1 MNRQK
6 TITVL
11 LICFMIFL
19 CGRSLGESSFQIN
32 VPGEISGYQS
42 NPIMV
47 IAPEDGTVSLT
58 IHDEHTVY
66 RVLEKE
72 VSSGKNQILWDGLG
86 WNEERMAQKSYVIDG
101 IFTGKSGITQTGS
114 AVIQVGPSQ
123 QAILFALPSDQAVYL
138 SDPGDWVLEF
148 KILYT
153 DQLVSEFFDAESG
166 ELILKSSRQAKG
178 ARVNQ
183 ISFYALTGRKHLPE
197 GKYRVS
203 VYGQRHPS
211 YAREFLLE
219 VREGKRPVL
228 PLEVTGD
235 IMPSREDSDLEIWRK
250 MTAPATVINIKN
262 TSHQKVFEE
271 PDQDSGVLGTL
282 HGQSQA
288 VSVLEIQDKWV
299 RISAW
304 NHEDGSPVEGWVPR
318 RVLMVV
324 QPQTEYGLLEEYV
337 NNSSLFDWQK
347 NVLVKI
353 SKNSD
358 IGVNARKALAS
369 ELISSEETRLIKSTN
384 KTDIL
389 VKLGPILGLLGTL
402 IPLGPGLAAL
412 GSGDITTLAESLTI
426 AFDTTVTGLAVGGLG
441 YLISKFKKQWYE
453 SDLIDV
459 ETLAEVELESLSN
472 SGDNN
477 A

>member
-1 MNRQK
+1 MIIQG
-6 TITVL
+6 TETLTSLIHIISESLLTPVVIILIIFVVL
-11 LICFMIFL
+11 VILCLGGFINERISRKPIESDEFEKLI
-19 CGRSLGESSFQIN
+19 R
-32 VPGEISGYQS
+32 
-42 NPIMV
+42 
-47 IAPEDGTVSLT
+47 D
-58 IHDEHTVY
+58 
-66 RVLEKE
+66 
-72 VSSGKNQILWDGLG
+72 
-86 WNEERMAQKSYVIDG
+86 
-101 IFTGKSGITQTGS
+101 
-114 AVIQVGPSQ
+114 
-123 QAILFALPSDQAVYL
+123 
-138 SDPGDWVLEF
+138 
-148 KILYT
+148 
-153 DQLVSEFFDAESG
+153 
-166 ELILKSSRQAKG
+166 
-178 ARVNQ
+178 
-183 ISFYALTGRKHLPE
+183 ISFAD
-197 GKYRVS
+197 S
-203 VYGQRHPS
+203 PS
-211 YAREFLLE
+211 
-219 VREGKRPVL
+219 
-228 PLEVTGD
+228 
-235 IMPSREDSDLEIWRK
+235 EI
-250 MTAPATVINIKN
+250 
-262 TSHQKVFEE
+262 
-271 PDQDSGVLGTL
+271 
-282 HGQSQA
+282 
-288 VSVLEIQDKWV
+288 
-299 RISAW
+299 
-304 NHEDGSPVEGWVPR
+304 
-318 RVLMVV
+318 
-324 QPQTEYGLLEEYV
+324 EEYV